1 MKTIDN
7 NHHYCN
13 LTWIASIKQM
23 LVTVILYFLITET
36 TEGLD
41 AFGKGAMAINMD
53 DPLKNFSGS
62 KEFEED

>member
-1 MKTIDN
+1 
-7 NHHYCN
+7 
-13 LTWIASIKQM
+13 M